1 MIYPTFPYSN
11 TRHWL
16 SAGLAVA
23 LAAGCGTPTLHQR
36 PDMAIP
42 PGYKEAGPA
51 GAAWKTAAPADHL
64 PRGPWWRVFAD
75 PVLDDLA
82 AQVEVGN
89 QSLKNS
95 AAKYAQARALIDA
108 ARAAYFPTA
117 NLGAASTRA
126 RNAVAGI
133 NQPAPTTSDS
143 VSLSATSW
151 EIDLW
156 GRIANSVDANEIA
169 AIASFVDVESLKL
182 SLQTQLVQTYL
193 SLRIADEQIA
203 LLKRTVAEYQR
214 ALELAT
220 NRYKGGVAARS
231 DVSQAETQLKS
242 TQAQAIDAGIAR
254 AQFEHAIAVL
264 TGRAPAELTIAP
276 ATLAARMPEIP
287 AALPSELLERRPD
300 IAAAERRVAMAGAQV
315 GAARAALFP
324 ALTLSGTVGYR
335 QNAWGG
341 LLSVANRFWSVGPAV
356 AFTLFDGGFKRSQV
370 AQAEAVYDQNVATY
384 RQTVLGAFQNVEDNL
399 VALRLLDEEAKIQAE
414 AVRAANESLDHAL
427 AQYRAGIVSYVNVIT
442 AQTAA
447 LSNRNAELAVQGR
460 RFSAAVGLIG
470 ALGGGFDAQ
479 AAEAVLRGRP
489 RAAGQPMPIEAPATG
504 AASASGAGR

>member
-1 MIYPTFPYSN
+1 MTRPTFRTFSHRN
-11 TRHWL
+11 WL
-16 SAGLAVA
+16 AASLVGAA
-23 LAAGCGTPTLHQR
+23 LAGCAVLSPHQR
-36 PDMAIP
+36 PDMAVP
-42 PGYKEAGPA
+42 PAYKEPGPG
-51 GAAWKTAAPADHL
+51 GAVWKTAAPADHL
-64 PRGPWWRVFAD
+64 PRGAWWRLFSD

-82 AQVEVGN
+82 VQVEIGN

-117 NLGAASTRA
+117 NLGGGSTRA

-133 NQPAPTTSDS
+133 NQPAPTTTDS
-143 VSLSATSW
+143 VSLAATGW

-156 GRIANSVDANEIA
+156 GRIANTVDANEMS
-169 AIASFVDVESLKL
+169 AIASYTDLESLKL
-182 SLQTQLVQTYL
+182 SLQTQLVQSYL

-231 DVSQAETQLKS
+231 DVSQAEAQLKS

-264 TGRAPAELTIAP
+264 IGRAPAELAIAP
-276 ATLAARMPEIP
+276 APLAAQVPVIP
-287 AALPSELLERRPD
+287 QALPSELLERRPD
-300 IAAAERRVAMAGAQV
+300 IAAAERRVAAAGAQV

-341 LLSVANRFWSVGPAV
+341 LLSVANRFWSIGPAV
-356 AFTLFDGGFKRSQV
+356 AFTLFDGGLKRSQV

-384 RQTVLGAFQNVEDNL
+384 RQTVLTAFQNVEDNL
-399 VALRLLDEEAKIQAE
+399 VALRLLEEQAKVQAD

-447 LSNRNAELAVQGR
+447 LNNRNAELAVQGR
-460 RFSAAVGLIG
+460 RLTATVALVG

-479 AAEAVLRGRP
+479 AA
-489 RAAGQPMPIEAPATG
+489 
-504 AASASGAGR
+504 ASLPASGPPRQAVPR

>member
-1 MIYPTFPYSN
+1 MMNFDSLHLNP
-11 TRHWL
+11 RHWL
-16 SAGLAVA
+16 VAGLSVAA
-23 LAAGCGTPTLHQR
+23 LAACTTPVVYQR
-36 PDMAIP
+36 PELTTPAA
-42 PGYKEAGPA
+42 YKEAGPA
-51 GAAWKTAAPADHL
+51 GAVWKTAEPADHL
-64 PRGPWWRVFAD
+64 PRGAWWRVFGD
-75 PVLDDLA
+75 PLLDDLA

-108 ARAAYFPTA
+108 ARAAYFPTL
-117 NLGAASTRA
+117 NLGGGSTRA

-133 NQPAPTTSDS
+133 NQPAPTTSDTL
-143 VSLSATSW
+143 SLSASSW

-156 GRIANSVDANEIA
+156 GRIANTVDANELA
-169 AIASFVDVESLKL
+169 AVAGFIDIESLKL
-182 SLQTQLVQTYL
+182 SLQTQLVQSYL

-203 LLKRTVAEYQR
+203 LLTRTVAEYRR
-214 ALELAT
+214 ALDLAT
-220 NRYKGGVAARS
+220 NRFKGGVAARS

-264 TGRAPAELTIAP
+264 IGRAPAELAIAAQP
-276 ATLAARMPEIP
+276 LAANMPAVP

-300 IAAAERRVAMAGAQV
+300 IAAAERRVAVTAAQI

-341 LLSVANRFWSVGPAV
+341 LLSVANRFWSIGPAV
-356 AFTLFDGGFKRSQV
+356 AFTLFDGGLKRSQV

-384 RQTVLGAFQNVEDNL
+384 RQTVLAAFQNVEDNL
-399 VALRLLDEEAKIQAE
+399 VALRLLEEEARVQSE
-414 AVRAANESLDHAL
+414 AARAANESLDHAL
-427 AQYRAGIVSYVNVIT
+427 AQYRAGIVSYLNVIT

-447 LSNRNAELAVQGR
+447 LNNRNAELAVQGR
-460 RFSAAVGLIG
+460 RFTATVGLIG

-479 AAEAVLRGRP
+479 SAQAALRGRP
-489 RAAGQPMPIEAPATG
+489 AVATTPASPAAK
-504 AASASGAGR
+504 

>member
-1 MIYPTFPYSN
+1 MNSETVRSSM
-11 TRHWL
+11 RHWL
-16 SAGLAVA
+16 IMSVSVTT
-23 LAAGCGTPTLHQR
+23 LAACSVPVVHQR

-42 PGYKEAGPA
+42 AGYKESGPA
-51 GAAWKTAAPADHL
+51 GAVWKTAEPADHI
-64 PRGPWWRVFAD
+64 PRGQWWKVFAD

-108 ARAAYFPTA
+108 ARAAYFPTV
-117 NLGAASTRA
+117 NLGGGSTRA

-133 NQPAPTTSDS
+133 SQPAPTTSDS
-143 VSLSATSW
+143 VSLTAGNW

-156 GRIANSVDANEIA
+156 GRIANTVDANELS
-169 AIASFVDVESLKL
+169 AIAGFIDVESLKL
-182 SLQTQLVQTYL
+182 SLQTQLVQSYL

-214 ALELAT
+214 ALDLAT

-264 TGRAPAELTIAP
+264 MGRAPSELTIAQVP
-276 ATLAARMPEIP
+276 LAAQVP
-287 AALPSELLERRPD
+287 AVPPSLPSELLERRPD
-300 IAAAERRVAMAGAQV
+300 IAAAERRVAVAGAQV

-399 VALRLLDEEAKIQAE
+399 VALRLLDEEAKVQAE

-447 LSNRNAELAVQGR
+447 LNNRNAELAVQGR
-460 RFSAAVGLIG
+460 RFTATVGLIG

-479 AAEAVLRGRP
+479 AAKAVLRGRP
-489 RAAGQPMPIEAPATG
+489 SAAGQSMPVETPAAG
-504 AASASGAGR
+504 SASAGGVAR

>member
-1 MIYPTFPYSN
+1 MNSETFRSSM
-11 TRHWL
+11 RHWL
-16 SAGLAVA
+16 IMSVSVA
-23 LAAGCGTPTLHQR
+23 TLAACSVPVVHQR
-36 PDMAIP
+36 PELAIP
-42 PGYKEAGPA
+42 AGYKESGPA
-51 GAAWKTAAPADHL
+51 GAVWKTAEPADHV
-64 PRGPWWRVFAD
+64 PRGQWWRVFAD
-75 PVLDDLA
+75 PVLDDLVV
-82 AQVEVGN
+82 QVEVGN

-108 ARAAYFPTA
+108 ARAAYFPTV
-117 NLGAASTRA
+117 NLGGGSTRA

-143 VSLSATSW
+143 VSLTAGNW

-156 GRIANSVDANEIA
+156 GRIANTVDANELS
-169 AIASFVDVESLKL
+169 AIAGFIDIESLKL
-182 SLQTQLVQTYL
+182 SLQTQLVQSYL

-214 ALELAT
+214 ALDLAT

-264 TGRAPAELTIAP
+264 MGRAPSELTITQAP
-276 ATLAARMPEIP
+276 LAAQVP
-287 AALPSELLERRPD
+287 AVPPTLPSELLERRPD
-300 IAAAERRVAMAGAQV
+300 VAAAERRVAVAGAQV

-384 RQTVLGAFQNVEDNL
+384 RQTVLAAFQNVEDNL
-399 VALRLLDEEAKIQAE
+399 VALRLLDEEAKVQAE
-414 AVRAANESLDHAL
+414 AVHAANESLDHAL

-447 LSNRNAELAVQGR
+447 LNNRNAELAVQGR
-460 RFSAAVGLIG
+460 RFTAAVGLIG

-489 RAAGQPMPIEAPATG
+489 RAAGQPVPVETPASG
-504 AASASGAGR
+504 AASAGVVGR